1 MRKKSDPNPQHARLP
16 CGLKVKIQSIECEI
30 APVMWLG
37 GWRMG
42 SLAVCPVAK
51 LKRA

>member
-1 MRKKSDPNPQHARLP
+1 MRKKSDPNQQHVRLP
-16 CGLKVKIQSIECEI
+16 CGRKVKIQSVEGETALII
-30 APVMWLG
+30 WLR

-42 SLAVCPVAK
+42 SPAVCPVAK